1 VTGKYDVLA
10 KHNLGVDDST
20 ILLAGGA
27 LHTDCAHI
35 VPEATYFNVSDT
47 PTSTPRRFTLLM
59 LPELI
64 LAQRDYAASVLT
76 VLKRFGYD
84 VEKLNGPKVHS
95 LYNVMT
101 LDKNIHDWF
110 DRLEVWFEKTV
121 SVAFIPCA
129 LSN

>member
-1 VTGKYDVLA
+1 
-10 KHNLGVDDST
+10 
-20 ILLAGGA
+20 
-27 LHTDCAHI
+27 
-35 VPEATYFNVSDT
+35 
-47 PTSTPRRFTLLM
+47 M

-64 LAQRDYAASVLT
+64 LAQKDYAASVLA
-76 VLKRFGYD
+76 VLKRFGYN
-84 VEKLNGPKVHS
+84 VENLNGPGVHS

-101 LDKNIHDWF
+101 LQKDVRDWL